1 MHNKEC
7 FEGGT
12 SKQGEGG
19 RNPPNPPLK
28 KSGDKNLLSL
38 DDAEVELFDFRVV
51 IS

>member
-1 MHNKEC
+1 MFLTFTYLNLS
-7 FEGGT
+7 F
-12 SKQGEGG
+12 
-19 RNPPNPPLK
+19 LK